1 MGEKLRVIVTG
12 AAGFI
17 GHHAVKALLNA
28 GHDVLGLDN
37 LNDYYDLKLKTD
49 RLEQIGSP
57 AGFAFEKADIADPAK
72 VETIFGRYAPTH
84 VLHLAAQAGVRYSID
99 HPFSYIDSNIRGHL
113 SVLEAAR
120 RSSSLR
126 HVVYASSSSV
136 YGNDAAIPFSEADPA
151 DKPVSLYAATKRA
164 DELLSESYARLYNI
178 PQTGLR
184 FFTVYGPWGRPD
196 MAYWLFTKA
205 ILDSQPIKVF
215 NNGELERDFTYI
227 DDVIDVVVK
236 IVEEKDTA
244 FGHRLYNIGGS
255 RPVPIKRFINVIASA
270 CGRQAECVYRPM
282 QKGDVYRTHAD
293 LTRISR
299 DYGYE
304 PTTDIETGIP
314 RFVEWY
320 RDYFGK

>member
-1 MGEKLRVIVTG
+1 MAERLRVIVTG

-57 AGFAFEKADIADPAK
+57 SRFAFEKADIADPAK
-72 VETIFGRYAPTH
+72 VETIFNRYAPTH

-136 YGNDAAIPFSEADPA
+136 YGNDAAIPFSEGDPA

-164 DELLSESYARLYNI
+164 DELLSESYSSLYNI

-255 RPVPIKRFINVIASA
+255 RPVPIKRFIEVIASA
-270 CGRQAECVYRPM
+270 CGRPAECDYQPM

-304 PTTDIETGIP
+304 PTTGIETGIP
-314 RFVEWY
+314 RFVDWY